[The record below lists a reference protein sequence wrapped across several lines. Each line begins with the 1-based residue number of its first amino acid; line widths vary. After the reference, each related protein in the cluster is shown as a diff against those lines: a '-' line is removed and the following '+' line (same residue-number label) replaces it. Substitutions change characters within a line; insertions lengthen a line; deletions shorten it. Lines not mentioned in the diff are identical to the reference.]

1 VHIVNGIPPLG
12 VAIYVH
18 IIYDSVARRDVMVSN
33 SASVKSRNF
42 NVCQHHAIK
51 TAYNTSK
58 VEDSASLTLHE
69 CTRKI
74 QKV

>member
-1 VHIVNGIPPLG
+1 MVGEMYVHIVNGIPPLG

-42 NVCQHHAIK
+42 NV
-51 TAYNTSK
+51 
-58 VEDSASLTLHE
+58 
-69 CTRKI
+69 
-74 QKV
+74 